1 MLCCGNFKNA
11 TNARCRLAG
20 AIFVFICE
28 YPNALMYAVY
38 VSACASTS
46 ACLSISLPL
55 WLRQLLACFFFI
67 LIAFVCHFLSHFM
80 KRASDEIVNVI
91 VNLQNETTVYKQRE

>member
-1 MLCCGNFKNA
+1 MKCCVVEILKKA

-55 WLRQLLACFFFI
+55 WLRQSLFFFY
-67 LIAFVCHFLSHFM
+67 LDRVCVSLLKSFY
-80 KRASDEIVNVI
+80 
-91 VNLQNETTVYKQRE
+91 ETCVK